1 MVKSIRTGIWRLDE
15 RGRVRCLALLG
26 SVGLHLLVLAGLV
39 TLYPR
44 IEPSSATSSGVVMAE
59 FVLLEDADG
68 NGGRVQDAESVA
80 EQPEPMSGHV
90 EDALAASLPV
100 DAGAENELPN
110 AFEPSQDHAPTRP
123 RQLPRPRDPPQPNE
137 PPLPQQ
143 LSQSQLVTW
152 AHDLPQSNEQPLRH
166 APLPSLRE
174 ADLVAA
180 VPAPLPD
187 FSNFREP
194 EIAPLEVGEHQMFD
208 DKVAEWSS
216 DVEAI
221 SAEPLSWEH
230 EGRTY
235 SARISRNE
243 AGDNMG
249 MDQMIV
255 EVSTE
260 RDGSRWSTQMRM
272 QRLAFSSFAQF
283 VDRWD
288 PNVQIHDDVIDG
300 RFHSNSEVFI
310 SRSGGVQ
317 PTFHGKVTT
326 ARRVN
331 TSNSE
336 RFVRREEVFLGGLET
351 RVKRIRLPQQF
362 VALDEIVDVPAERVH
377 RFAANAEITFHG
389 DGSFSWAYL
398 KGEMSGHRVRLSD
411 EPHYLLG
418 DRGVSLRVSGVVNGK
433 VLVYAPNDI
442 VIGDDLL
449 YAGDPRLDPDSDDFI
464 GLVADRNVTVAEP
477 RITGPGDVTVHAAI
491 LAKRRFLVRNYS
503 SRRAGTLHVFG
514 SVAAGS
520 LSATEPRF
528 RTRLEFDPRLG
539 DARPPGFP
547 VTDRYEVVEWD
558 GTWTEE
564 IAGDPG

>member
-1 MVKSIRTGIWRLDE
+1 MVKSTRTRFWRFDE
-15 RGRVRCLALLG
+15 RGRARCLALLG

-44 IEPSSATSSGVVMAE
+44 IEPSSATSSGIVMAE
-59 FVLLEDADG
+59 FVLFEDADG
-68 NGGRVQDAESVA
+68 DGGRVQNAEA
-80 EQPEPMSGHV
+80 AADEPEPMAGHGDEMQATSV
-90 EDALAASLPV
+90 PV
-100 DAGAENELPN
+100 DPGIDNELPN
-110 AFEPSQDHAPTRP
+110 AFEAAGRSLAQFGEDRAPAP
-123 RQLPRPRDPPQPNE
+123 EPPQLHEPSFAPE
-137 PPLPQQ
+137 PPLRI
-143 LSQSQLVTW
+143 
-152 AHDLPQSNEQPLRH
+152 D
-166 APLPSLRE
+166 PSALLRE

-180 VPAPLPD
+180 APAPLPD
-187 FSNFREP
+187 FASFREP
-194 EIAPLEVGEHQMFD
+194 EIAALETDEHRMLD
-208 DKVAEWSS
+208 GKLAEWSNEV
-216 DVEAI
+216 DAVT
-221 SAEPLSWEH
+221 AEPLSWEH
-230 EGRTY
+230 DGRTY
-235 SARISRNE
+235 SARITRDE

-260 RDGSRWSTQMRM
+260 RDGRRWSTQMRM

-362 VALDEIVDVPAERVH
+362 VALDEIDDVPGERVH
-377 RFAANAEITFHG
+377 RFAADAEISFHD

-398 KGEMSGHRVRLSD
+398 RGEMSGHRIRLSD
-411 EPHYLLG
+411 DPHYLLG
-418 DRGVSLRVSGVVNGK
+418 DRGVSLRVSGSVNGK

-477 RITGPGDVTVHAAI
+477 RITGPGDLTVHAAI

-539 DARPPGFP
+539 EARPPGFP

-558 GTWTEE
+558 EAWTEE
-564 IAGDPG
+564 LPVEAG

>member
-1 MVKSIRTGIWRLDE
+1 MSRNTRTGVWDLGE
-15 RGRVRCLALLG
+15 RGRVSSRALLV
-26 SVGLHLLVLAGLV
+26 SVGLHLLLVAGIVLLHPRFDTASS
-39 TLYPR
+39 TLPG
-44 IEPSSATSSGVVMAE
+44 IVVAE
-59 FVLLEDADG
+59 FVLLDDG
-68 NGGRVQDAESVA
+68 DDDGGSVQNAESVT
-80 EQPEPMSGHV
+80 EEPEPMAGHAA
-90 EDALAASLPV
+90 DAQAASLPV

-110 AFEPSQDHAPTRP
+110 AFEPSQDHALTRT
-123 RQLPRPRDPPQPNE
+123 RQLPWPRDPPQPNE

-143 LSQSQLVTW
+143 LSQPQLVTW
-152 AHDLPQSNEQPLRH
+152 THDLPQSNEQPLRH

-174 ADLVAA
+174 AYLVAA
-180 VPAPLPD
+180 VAAPLPD

-194 EIAPLEVGEHQMFD
+194 EIAPLDVGEHQMFD
-208 DKVAEWSS
+208 DMVAEWSS

-221 SAEPLSWEH
+221 SVEPLSWEH

-255 EVSTE
+255 EVSTD
-260 RDGSRWSTQMRM
+260 RDGRRWSTQMRM

-362 VALDEIVDVPAERVH
+362 VALDEIDNVPGERVH
-377 RFAANAEITFHG
+377 RFAADAEISFHD

-558 GTWTEE
+558 GAWTEE
-564 IAGDPG
+564 LPGGAG

>member
-26 SVGLHLLVLAGLV
+26 SVGLHLLVVAALV

-44 IEPSSATSSGVVMAE
+44 IQPSSATSSGIVMAE
-59 FVLLEDADG
+59 FVLIEDAEGD
-68 NGGRVQDAESVA
+68 GGRVQDAEPVA
-80 EQPEPMSGHV
+80 DEPEPMAGNADDTLES
-90 EDALAASLPV
+90 SLPIEQ
-100 DAGAENELPN
+100 GIENELPN
-110 AFEPSQDHAPTRP
+110 APNAAEGLLAEAGAEGTSTDEPSQPQEPP
-123 RQLPRPRDPPQPNE
+123 RFSEPRWSYELPQPE
-137 PPLPQQ
+137 V
-143 LSQSQLVTW
+143 LSPRFELT
-152 AHDLPQSNEQPLRH
+152 
-166 APLPSLRE
+166 PSMRE
-174 ADLVAA
+174 SDLVAA
-180 VPAPLPD
+180 APAPLPD
-187 FSNFREP
+187 FRSFREP
-194 EIAPLEVGEHQMFD
+194 EIATLEAGEHEMLD
-208 DKVAEWSS
+208 ELLAEWSS
-216 DVEAI
+216 DVDAVI
-221 SAEPLSWEH
+221 VEPLSWEH
-230 EGRTY
+230 EGRNY
-235 SARISRNE
+235 SARITRNAAE
-243 AGDNMG
+243 DSMG

-260 RDGSRWSTQMRM
+260 RDGRRWSTQMRM

-362 VALDEIVDVPAERVH
+362 VALDEIDDVPGERVH
-377 RFAANAEITFHG
+377 RFAADAEISFRD

-398 KGEMSGHRVRLSD
+398 KGAMSGHRVRLSD

-564 IAGDPG
+564 MAGDPG